1 MGCAEAKDKVPIL
14 FLNFEP
20 NNDQQRQYC
29 MKFKNECHPP
39 YNINFVLYSRQE
51 EPFCIKLQIRN
62 IVHLIQAEYND
73 SQEEMNKALNDIYQ
87 KLKEAQ

>member
-1 MGCAEAKDKVPIL
+1 MGCGEAKDKVPIL

-20 NNDQQRQYC
+20 NNEQQKQYC
-29 MKFKNECHPP
+29 LKFKNECHPP
-39 YNINFVLYSRQE
+39 YNIKFVLYSRQE

-62 IVHLIQAEYND
+62 IVHPIQTEYNED
-73 SQEEMNKALNDIYQ
+73 DMNRALNDIYQ